1 MQLFSL
7 SSALACTLHPASGD
21 VVRSRKGTREATV
34 STICVLGVCL
44 RRATGFRPTAA
55 VLRVGESVG
64 GWGGGEVPDWWGA
77 GKEHAVGGRGKC
89 IGDGQD
95 E

>member
-1 MQLFSL
+1 M
-7 SSALACTLHPASGD
+7 D
-21 VVRSRKGTREATV
+21 VVRSRKGTRETTF
-34 STICVLGVCL
+34 STFCVLGVCL

-55 VLRVGESVG
+55 VLRVGESVRV
-64 GWGGGEVPDWWGA
+64 GGGEVPDWWGA

-89 IGDGQD
+89 IGGGQD